1 MSLPVVTL
9 IGRRLAFTA
18 GALSCLMLAAL
29 VAGSGARARLAG
41 LPLTL
46 AMQATARPSDER
58 VVWIDTQSEV
68 DRTALAYGLEVLRRG
83 RVAGAVL
90 ALRADHLVPVDARL
104 NAAVTALPVVVAV
117 GEGDR
122 APVTAADATGRDAA
136 APAVPITGLAPVN
149 AGLAAAAT
157 RLAVEGLELA
167 DEDGVLRSYPLA
179 GRAGERLVPSA
190 TLAAALLGQPRDAP
204 LFIDATHVGGGTASR
219 FVGDG
224 RLVPLYG
231 PPAGT
236 TGGLRRVLLADLTL
250 PEFDVGSLDGT
261 LVVIGHGSNQ
271 MTPLGAR
278 PAVELLAER
287 IEAFTGGAYA
297 CRPRHAVPLLV
308 AASLVAGLLAAL
320 LAPALTRRYGVI
332 ATVLI
337 GAVGVAAL
345 LLVELLLLQSGVYL
359 PLLWPALIWVTALV
373 GSAASER
380 RRHDAAERLTGG
392 PAVIGHGST
401 TPVVRP
407 ARRASDQPPAPVA
420 PVTPTVTGA
429 FNRSDRFDRTG
440 SFNRT
445 GGTLT
450 AAEPTTTL
458 KPVSATLH
466 PTLRPRPR
474 PGANL
479 AEPRSLTDLDAA
491 MRHRAVESNVDVAA
505 RLLSGAPSED
515 PRPTVGRYRI
525 ERELGRG
532 ALSTVYLAH
541 DEHGAELALKAIELG
556 GDGEPDGDAAT
567 DIRARF
573 FREAETAG
581 RLDHPGIVRVHGF
594 GEQGSLAYLA
604 MDYAKGEILS
614 AHTSSEHLLPVRQVL
629 TIVASIAD
637 ALDHAHAVGIVHR
650 DIKPA
655 NVMFDPKT
663 LTARVTDFGIAK
675 LSDVSQTRTGIVLGT
690 PSFMA
695 PEQLEGGT
703 VTGRSDLFALGVTL
717 FQLLTGQ
724 LPFMADSMP
733 GLMERIAT
741 APHPPLGSI
750 RPDLPACIGEV
761 LDRAL
766 DKDPERR
773 FGTAGE
779 MAQALRDCVARLE
792 T

>member
-18 GALSCLMLAAL
+18 GALTCLLLAAL
-29 VAGSGARARLAG
+29 VAGSAARARLEG
-41 LPLTL
+41 LPLQL
-46 AMQATARPSDER
+46 ALQATARPAGDR
-58 VVWIDTQSEV
+58 VVWVDTQAEA
-68 DRTALAYGLEVLRRG
+68 DRTSLAYGMEVLRRG
-83 RVAGAVL
+83 RIAGAVL
-90 ALRADHLVPVDARL
+90 ALRADHLQAGDARL
-104 NAAVTALPVVVAV
+104 DAAVTALPVVLAV
-117 GEGDR
+117 GPGDQV
-122 APVTAADATGRDAA
+122 PATVSGGRDPA
-136 APAVPITGLAPVN
+136 APSVPITGLQPIHP
-149 AGLAAAAT
+149 GLATAAT
-157 RLAVEGLELA
+157 RLAVDGIERA
-167 DEDGVLRSYPLA
+167 DDDGVVRTYPLA
-179 GRAGERLVPSA
+179 GRVGDRLVPSA
-190 TLAAALLGQPRDAP
+190 TLAAALLGERRDAP
-204 LFIDATHVGGGTASR
+204 LFVDATHIARGTSTR
-219 FVGDG
+219 YVGDG
-224 RLVPLYG
+224 RIVPLYG
-231 PPAGT
+231 PAAGT
-236 TGGLRRVLLADLTL
+236 GGGLRRVLLADLTL
-250 PEFDVGSLDGT
+250 PEFDLGSLDGA
-261 LVVIGHGSNQ
+261 LVVIGHGAAVN
-271 MTPLGAR
+271 TPLGTR

-287 IEAFTGGAYA
+287 IEAFTGGDYA
-297 CRPRHAVPLLV
+297 CRPPHSVLLLAGV
-308 AASLVAGLLAAL
+308 SLLAALLAAL
-320 LAPALTRRYGVI
+320 LAPALTRRYGVV

-337 GAVGVAAL
+337 AAVGDAAL
-345 LLVELLLLQSGVYL
+345 LLIELLLLQSGIYQ
-359 PLLWPALIWVTALV
+359 PLLWPALIWLTALV

-380 RRHDAAERLTGG
+380 RRHDT
-392 PAVIGHGST
+392 AVRVTASVIDHGST
-401 TPVVRP
+401 TPNGRP
-407 ARRASDQPPAPVA
+407 LRRATDRPPTPPPAPA
-420 PVTPTVTGA
+420 TATGS
-429 FNRSDRFDRTG
+429 FNRADRFDRTG
-440 SFNRT
+440 GFTRT

-450 AAEPTTTL
+450 SAAPATTL
-458 KPVSATLH
+458 KPVSPALH

-474 PGANL
+474 PVANL
-479 AEPRSLTDLDAA
+479 AEPRSLSDLDAA

-515 PRPTVGRYRI
+515 PRPKIGRYRI

-541 DEHGAELALKAIELG
+541 DEHGEALALKAIELG
-556 GDGEPDGDAAT
+556 VDGDLDGDAAT

-604 MDYAKGEILS
+604 MDYARGEILS
-614 AHTSSEHLLPVRQVL
+614 AHTSPAHLLPARDAL
-629 TIVASIAD
+629 LIVASIAD

-655 NVMFDPKT
+655 NVMFDPKA

-741 APHPPLGSI
+741 APHPPLASV
-750 RPDLPACIGEV
+750 RPDLPACIGDV

-792 T
+792 S